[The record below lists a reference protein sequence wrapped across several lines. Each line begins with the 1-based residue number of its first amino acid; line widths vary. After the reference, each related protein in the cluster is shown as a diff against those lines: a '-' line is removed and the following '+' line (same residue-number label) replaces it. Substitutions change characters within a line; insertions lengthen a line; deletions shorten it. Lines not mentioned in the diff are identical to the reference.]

1 MDFNGIQIGP
11 EIFAEILQGCVQ
23 NRDLFTGEQIHAQI
37 LKRGDHYCKNE
48 YVETKLLIFY
58 AKCEIFCVAMKLF
71 DRLRRQNVF
80 SWAAMVGLHCT
91 MGCYQNALL
100 GFIEMIQNGVFP
112 DNFVL
117 PNVSKACSALQLIEF
132 GVGVHG
138 YAVKMGFVDCVFV
151 GSNLVDMY
159 AKCGL
164 LSDAR
169 KVFNYIPD
177 RNVVAWNSMIVGY
190 VQNGMNEEATE
201 VFYDM
206 RVDGVEPTRVTVASL
221 LTASANLVVVE
232 EGKQGHALAVLV
244 GLEFDSIMGTSLI
257 NFYSK
262 LGSIEEVE
270 LVFSRMVE
278 RDVVTWNLLI
288 SAYVRDGQI
297 DKALNASHLMRLANL
312 NFDSVTLS
320 SLLTASANFR
330 DIELGEECH
339 GYCIRN
345 NLGTEIVVASSIVDM
360 YAKCNKID
368 DARRVFDLTKQR
380 DLILWNTLIAAYADL
395 GMSGEALKL
404 FYEMQLDGVP
414 VNLISWNSIILGFLR
429 NGQIVEAERL
439 FSEMQS
445 TGFQPN
451 VITWTTL
458 ISGMA
463 QNGHGEKA
471 VMLYKEMQEVGIQP
485 NTSTIVGLLSACS
498 DTALFPHGKS
508 IHGHITR
515 HLLFS
520 FPSIITSLIDM
531 YAKCGSIILAKK
543 VFELALCKELC
554 IYNAMIYAYALNGQ
568 AAKALELFK
577 QMEDEGIEGD
587 EITFTAV
594 LSACNHSGL
603 IDEGLDVF
611 ALILHKH
618 QPKLRME
625 HCGCVISLLSH
636 FGHLD
641 EAFGLLLKLPFGL
654 DAHILGSLLS
664 ACKIQ
669 GKIEIGEYLCQ
680 QLFKLEPENSGNYV
694 ALSNAYAAAGMWDK
708 ALNLRNLM
716 KEKGLRKNPGCS
728 WIQIGAEVHSFV
740 ASDTS
745 HPQTEVIFESL
756 SWLNK
761 AIRQTDY
768 AHIVGNTEISCS

>member
-1 MDFNGIQIGP
+1 
-11 EIFAEILQGCVQ
+11 
-23 NRDLFTGEQIHAQI
+23 
-37 LKRGDHYCKNE
+37 
-48 YVETKLLIFY
+48 
-58 AKCEIFCVAMKLF
+58 
-71 DRLRRQNVF
+71 
-80 SWAAMVGLHCT
+80 
-91 MGCYQNALL
+91 
-100 GFIEMIQNGVFP
+100 
-112 DNFVL
+112 
-117 PNVSKACSALQLIEF
+117 
-132 GVGVHG
+132 
-138 YAVKMGFVDCVFV
+138 
-151 GSNLVDMY
+151 
-159 AKCGL
+159 
-164 LSDAR
+164 
-169 KVFNYIPD
+169 
-177 RNVVAWNSMIVGY
+177 
-190 VQNGMNEEATE
+190 MNEEAIE
-201 VFYDM
+201 MFYDM
-206 RVDGVEPTRVTVASL
+206 RMDGVEPTRVTVASL
-221 LTASANLVVVE
+221 LTASANLVVE

-244 GLEFDSIMGTSLI
+244 GLEFDNILGTSLI

-270 LVFSRMVE
+270 LVFGRMVE

-297 DKALNASHLMRLANL
+297 DKALCACHLMRSVNL
-312 NFDSVTLS
+312 DFDSVTLS
-320 SLLTASANFR
+320 SLLTASVNTR

-345 NLGTEIVVASSIVDM
+345 NLDLDIVVASSIVDM

-368 DARRVFDLTKQR
+368 DARRVFDLTKRR

-395 GMSGEALKL
+395 GMSGEAMKL

-439 FSEMQS
+439 FSDMQS

-463 QNGHGEKA
+463 QNGYGEKA
-471 VMLYKEMQEVGIQP
+471 VMLYKEMQEVGIRP
-485 NTSTIVGLLSACS
+485 NISTIVGLLSACS
-498 DTALFPHGKS
+498 DIALFPHGKS
-508 IHGHITR
+508 IHGRITR

-520 FPSIITSLIDM
+520 SPSIVTSLIDM
-531 YAKCGSIILAKK
+531 YAKCGSITLAKK
-543 VFELALCKELC
+543 VFELALCKELP
-554 IYNAMIYAYALNGQ
+554 IYNSMISAYALNGQ
-568 AAKALELFK
+568 AAEALKLFK
-577 QMEDEGIEGD
+577 QMEDEDIEGD

-611 ALILHKH
+611 ALILHKY

-625 HCGCVISLLSH
+625 HYGCMISLLSR

-641 EAFGLLLKLPFGL
+641 EAFSFLLKLPFEL
-654 DAHILGSLLS
+654 DAHILGALLS
-664 ACKIQ
+664 ACKEQ

-694 ALSNAYAAAGMWDK
+694 TLSNTYAAAGMWNK
-708 ALNLRNLM
+708 ALNSRNLM

-740 ASDTS
+740 ASDSS
-745 HPQTEVIFESL
+745 HPQTEVIFETL

-761 AIRQTDY
+761 AIRQTDH
-768 AHIVGNTEISCS
+768 ACIVS